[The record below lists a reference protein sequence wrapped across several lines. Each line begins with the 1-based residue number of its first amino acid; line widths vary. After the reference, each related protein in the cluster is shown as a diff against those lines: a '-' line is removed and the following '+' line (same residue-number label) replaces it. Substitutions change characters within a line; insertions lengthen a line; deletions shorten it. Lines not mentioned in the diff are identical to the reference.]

1 MVNEF
6 YSRKIRIEIEL
17 EMKMTKELDEQ
28 IHHTTV

>member
-6 YSRKIRIEIEL
+6 YSRKTRIEIEL

-28 IHHTTV
+28 IHHKTV